1 MTGTTGQLPSKP
13 PDTFAPVPAFIPP
26 FMRHLHLLLSLLA
39 NLVLQAQGNFTIS
52 GYVKDAATGE
62 TLIGANVYIKE
73 TMSGTTTN
81 NYGYYALSLPPGK
94 YTVVMSYVGF
104 DENSQVVELAADRKL
119 NIEAR
124 TKAIVAKEFEVV
136 GEKAKNTESTQMG
149 VMDLDVQKLSTLPA
163 LLGEVDIL
171 KTIQYLPGVKSNG
184 EGNSGFY
191 VRGGGPDQNLILLD
205 NATVYNASHLFGF
218 FSVFNADAVKN
229 IELIKGGMPANYG
242 GRTSSVLDITMK
254 DGNDKALH
262 GQGGIGL
269 ISSRLTLEGPIV
281 KDRSSFIV
289 SGRRTYID
297 VLAKPFMNPEGAFAG
312 SGYYFYDLNAKANYR
327 LSDKD
332 RFFLSGYFGRDVFEL
347 KGSEAGSPDFRIP
360 WGNATISGRWN
371 HVFGPKLF
379 LNTTA
384 LFSDYQFSFK
394 GGQDDFS
401 FGLSSGIKDY
411 GLKLDLNQ
419 YPSIRHELKYGAHYT
434 YHVYT
439 PSTVDVASGDAE
451 FAIDEPSKLRAHE
464 ASLYIQDDHSVSD
477 VFKVNLGV
485 RLSYFAH
492 VGSFKEYLL
501 DPAGRTTGT
510 RDHGPGETLKAYYGV
525 EPRLSM
531 RYTTGPSS
539 SLKAS
544 FNRNLQYVHLASF
557 SSVGLPTDV
566 WIPSGKNVKPQVAYQ
581 YAVGYFRDLWDRK
594 YEASVEVYY
603 KDMLN
608 QIEYKEGAQPQ
619 DGGNTNY
626 DALLTFGKGWSYGA
640 EFFLKRRLGK
650 FTGWAGYTWSKT
662 MRRFEA
668 VNKGREFPS
677 RWDRRHDLSLVAGYE
692 LNDRWSFGG
701 TFVYSTGQATTLPV
715 QRYYIEGR
723 VVSQFSDRNGFRM
736 APYHRLDLAATLK
749 NKPTKQVK
757 DKATGEVSTVQRKYQ
772 SSWTFSVYNAYNRA
786 NPYFYYFTTEGT
798 TATGDL
804 RPVAKQVSLFSILPS
819 ITWNFQF

>member
-1 MTGTTGQLPSKP
+1 
-13 PDTFAPVPAFIPP
+13 
-26 FMRHLHLLLSLLA
+26 MRLFCRRLFPLLALLLATGLA
-39 NLVLQAQGNFTIS
+39 AQTAHTVS

-62 TLIGANVYIKE
+62 TLIGANVYAKE
-73 TMSGTTTN
+73 TMTGTTTN
-81 NYGYYALSLPPGK
+81 TYGYYVLNLPSGK
-94 YTVVMSYVGF
+94 YTIVMSYMGF
-104 DENSQVVELAADRKL
+104 EESAQVVDLNADMKL
-119 NIEAR
+119 NIDAR
-124 TKAIVAKEFEVV
+124 TKVISTKEFEVV
-136 GEKAKNTESTQMG
+136 GEKVDNTESTKMG
-149 VMDLDVQKLSTLPA
+149 TVDLDVQQLRTLPA
-163 LLGEVDIL
+163 LLGEIDIL

-254 DGNDKALH
+254 DGNDKGFH

-269 ISSRLTLEGPIV
+269 ISSRLTLEGPIIND
-281 KDRSSFIV
+281 KSSFIV
-289 SGRRTYID
+289 SARRTYID

-347 KGSEAGSPDFRIP
+347 KGSEPGSPDFRIP
-360 WGNATISGRWN
+360 WGNATFSGRWN

-384 LFSDYQFSFK
+384 IFSDYKFSFK

-419 YPSIRHELKYGAHYT
+419 YTSVRHSLKYGLNYT
-434 YHVYT
+434 YHIYT

-451 FAIDEPSKLRAHE
+451 FAIDTPSKLKAHE
-464 ASLYIQDDHSVSD
+464 AAAYFLDEYD
-477 VFKVNLGV
+477 VTDLFRVNAGV

-492 VGSFKEYLL
+492 VGDFHEYVL
-501 DPAGRTTGT
+501 DASGRTVGT
-510 RDHGPGETLKAYYGV
+510 RDYKPGELIKAYYGF

-531 RYTTGPSS
+531 RYKVGPVSS
-539 SLKAS
+539 IKAS

-557 SSVGLPTDV
+557 SSIGLPTDV
-566 WIPSGKNVKPQVAYQ
+566 WIPSGKNVKPQIAYQ
-581 YAVGYFRDLWDRK
+581 YAAGYFRDLWDRK

-603 KDMLN
+603 KDMFN
-608 QIEYKEGAQPQ
+608 QIEYAEGTQPQ
-619 DGGNTNY
+619 DGGNANY
-626 DALLTFGKGWSYGA
+626 DEFLVFGKGWSYGA
-640 EFFLKRRLGK
+640 EFFLKRRVGK

-662 MRRFEA
+662 MRKFPDIS
-668 VNKGREFPS
+668 NGNEFPS
-677 RWDRRHDLSLVAGYE
+677 RWDRRHDISLVMGYE

-715 QRYYIEGR
+715 QRYFIEGR
-723 VVSQFSDRNGFRM
+723 VVSQFSERNSFRM
-736 APYHRLDLAATLK
+736 ASYHRLDLAATLK
-749 NKPTKQVK
+749 NKPTKEVT
-757 DKATGEVSTVQRKYQ
+757 DKMTGETTTVQRKYR

-798 TATGDL
+798 TAGGDL

-819 ITWNFQF
+819 VTWNFHF

>member
-1 MTGTTGQLPSKP
+1 
-13 PDTFAPVPAFIPP
+13 
-26 FMRHLHLLLSLLA
+26 MRLFLSILLVLSLA
-39 NLVLQAQGNFTIS
+39 TAFGQQRHTVS
-52 GYVKDAATGE
+52 GYVKDATSGE
-62 TLIGANVYIKE
+62 QLIGANVYAKE
-73 TMSGTTTN
+73 LMKGTATN
-81 NYGYYALSLPPGK
+81 PYGFYSLTLDAGTYTLVASFIGYEDQEVQVALDQDRTL
-94 YTVVMSYVGF
+94 TI
-104 DENSQVVELAADRKL
+104 ELSP
-119 NIEAR
+119 
-124 TKAIVAKEFEVV
+124 KAIMAKEFEVV
-136 GEKAKNTESTQMG
+136 GEKNKNTEGTQMG
-149 VMDLDVQKLSTLPA
+149 TVELDVQKLSTLPA

-171 KTIQYLPGVKSNG
+171 KTIQYLPGVQSNG

-254 DGNDKALH
+254 DGNDKGFH

-269 ISSRLTLEGPIV
+269 ISSRLTLEGPLV
-281 KDRSSFIV
+281 KDKGSFIV

-297 VLAKPFMNPEGAFAG
+297 VLAKPFINPEGAFAG

-332 RFFLSGYFGRDVFEL
+332 RFLLSGYFGRDVFDL
-347 KGSEAGSPDFRIP
+347 SGSEPGSPDFRIP
-360 WGNATISGRWN
+360 WGNATVSGRWN

-384 LFSDYQFSFK
+384 IYSDYQFSFK
-394 GGQDDFS
+394 GGQDDFT

-411 GLKLDLNQ
+411 GLKLDFNQ
-419 YPSIRHELKYGAHYT
+419 YPTVRHNLKYGLNYT

-439 PSTVDVASGDAE
+439 PSTVDVASGDTE
-451 FAIDEPSKLRAHE
+451 FAIDTPSKLRAHE
-464 ASLYIQDDHSVSD
+464 GAAYLQDEYD
-477 VFKVNLGV
+477 VTDQLRVNAGV

-492 VGSFKEYLL
+492 VGNFREYLL
-501 DPAGRTTGT
+501 NGQGVSTGI
-510 RDHGPGETLKAYYGV
+510 REYGSGDVIKAYTGL

-539 SLKAS
+539 SVKAS
-544 FNRNLQYVHLASF
+544 FNRNLQFVHLASF
-557 SSVGLPTDV
+557 SSIGLPTDV
-566 WIPSGKNVKPQVAYQ
+566 WIPSGKNVKPQIAYQ
-581 YAVGYFRDLWDRK
+581 YAIGYFRDLWDRK
-594 YEASVEVYY
+594 YEASLEVYY
-603 KDMLN
+603 KDMFN
-608 QIEYKEGAQPQ
+608 QIEYKEGTQPQ

-650 FTGWAGYTWSKT
+650 FTGWTGYTWSKT
-662 MRRFEA
+662 MRRFAE
-668 VNKGREFPS
+668 VNNGDPFPS
-677 RWDRRHDLSLVAGYE
+677 RWDRRHDLSVVAGYE
-692 LNDRWSFGG
+692 LNDRWTFGA

-715 QRYYIEGR
+715 QRYFIDGR
-723 VVSQFSDRNGFRM
+723 VVSQFSERNGFRM
-736 APYHRLDLAATLK
+736 APYHRLDFAATLK

-757 DKATGEVSTVQRKYQ
+757 DKLTGEVNTVQRRYR
-772 SSWTFSVYNAYNRA
+772 SSWTFAVYNAYNRA
-786 NPYFYYFTTEGT
+786 NPYFYYFTTTGT
-798 TATGDL
+798 SAGGDL

-819 ITWNFQF
+819 VTWNFRF

>member
-1 MTGTTGQLPSKP
+1 MRLLVLLSALLTG
-13 PDTFAPVPAFIPP
+13 
-26 FMRHLHLLLSLLA
+26 LLSL
-39 NLVLQAQGNFTIS
+39 AQGNLTIS

-62 TLIGANVYIKE
+62 TLIGANVYAKE
-73 TMSGTTTN
+73 TMTGATSNT
-81 NYGYYALSLPPGK
+81 YGYYVLNLPPGR
-94 YTVVMSYVGF
+94 YTIVMSYMGYEESSHTV
-104 DENSQVVELAADRKL
+104 DLTADAKL
-119 NIEAR
+119 NIAAR
-124 TKAIVAKEFEVV
+124 TKAIISKEFEVV
-136 GEKAKNTESTQMG
+136 GEKAKNTEGTQMG
-149 VMDLDVQKLSTLPA
+149 TMDLDVQKLSTLPA

-171 KTIQYLPGVKSNG
+171 KTIQYLPGVASNG

-254 DGNDKALH
+254 DGNDKGFH

-281 KDRSSFIV
+281 KDKSSFIV

-332 RFFLSGYFGRDVFEL
+332 RFFLSGYFGRDVFNL
-347 KGSEAGSPDFRIP
+347 NGSEPGSPNFKIP
-360 WGNATISGRWN
+360 WGNATVSGRWN

-384 LFSDYQFSFK
+384 IFSDYQFSFK
-394 GGQDDFS
+394 GGQDDFA

-411 GLKLDLNQ
+411 GLKLDFNQ
-419 YPSIRHELKYGAHYT
+419 YPSVRHELKYGAHYT

-439 PSTVDVASGDAE
+439 PSTVDVSSGDAE
-451 FAIDEPSKLRAHE
+451 FAIDTPSKLRAHE
-464 ASLYIQDDHSVSD
+464 AAVYVQDEYDVSD
-477 VFKVNLGV
+477 VFRINAGV

-492 VGSFKEYLL
+492 VGRFKEYLL
-501 DPAGRTTGT
+501 NDAGMATGT
-510 RDHGPGETLKAYYGV
+510 RDYATGETIKTYQGL
-525 EPRLSM
+525 EPRLST
-531 RYTTGPSS
+531 RYKTGPSS
-539 SLKAS
+539 SVKAS

-608 QIEYKEGAQPQ
+608 QIEYKEGTQPQ

-662 MRRFEA
+662 MRRFDE
-668 VNKGREFPS
+668 VNEGRAFPS

-715 QRYYIEGR
+715 QRYFIEGR

-757 DKATGEVSTVQRKYQ
+757 DKATGETATVQRKYR
-772 SSWTFSVYNAYNRA
+772 SSWTFSVYNVYNRA
-786 NPYFYYFTTEGT
+786 NPYFYYFTTQGT
-798 TATGDL
+798 TAGGDL

-819 ITWNFQF
+819 ITWNFHF

>member
-1 MTGTTGQLPSKP
+1 
-13 PDTFAPVPAFIPP
+13 
-26 FMRHLHLLLSLLA
+26 MRLLLPIFLILGSLA
-39 NLVLQAQGNFTIS
+39 TMAQGNLTIS

-62 TLIGANVYIKE
+62 TLIGANVYAKE
-73 TMSGTTTN
+73 TMTGTTTN
-81 NYGYYALSLPPGK
+81 TYGYYVLNLPPGK
-94 YTVVMSYVGF
+94 YTILMSYVGF
-104 DENSQVVELAADRKL
+104 EESSQVVDLTTDRKL

-124 TKAIVAKEFEVV
+124 TKAIIAKEFEVV

-149 VMDLDVQKLSTLPA
+149 TVELDVQKLSTLPA

-171 KTIQYLPGVKSNG
+171 KTIQYLPGVASNG

-254 DGNDKALH
+254 EGNNKGFH

-281 KDRSSFIV
+281 KDKGSFIL

-327 LSDKD
+327 ISDKD
-332 RFFLSGYFGRDVFEL
+332 RFFLSGYFGRDVFNL
-347 KGSEAGSPDFRIP
+347 SGSEQGSPDFRIP
-360 WGNATISGRWN
+360 WGNATVSGRWN

-411 GLKLDLNQ
+411 GLKFDFNQ
-419 YPSIRHELKYGAHYT
+419 YPSVRHELKYGVNYT
-434 YHVYT
+434 YHIYT
-439 PSTVDVASGDAE
+439 PSTVDVASGDTE
-451 FAIDEPSKLRAHE
+451 FAIDTPSKLKAHE
-464 ASLYIQDDHSVSD
+464 GAVYIQDDYDVSD
-477 VFKVNLGV
+477 VFRVNAGV

-492 VGSFKEYLL
+492 VGSFKEYILN
-501 DPAGRTTGT
+501 DAGNSIGT
-510 RDHGPGETLKAYYGV
+510 RDYAAGENIKAYYGL

-531 RYTTGPSS
+531 RYKTGPNSS
-539 SLKAS
+539 VKAS

-566 WIPSGKNVKPQVAYQ
+566 WIPSGKNVKPQIAYQ

-603 KDMLN
+603 KDMFN
-608 QIEYKEGAQPQ
+608 QIEYKEGTQPQ

-640 EFFLKRRLGK
+640 EFFVKRRLGK
-650 FTGWAGYTWSKT
+650 LTGWVGYTWSKT
-662 MRRFEA
+662 MRQFDE
-668 VNKGREFPS
+668 VNEGRAFPS
-677 RWDRRHDLSLVAGYE
+677 RWDRRHDLSVVASYE

-715 QRYYIEGR
+715 QRYFIEGR

-736 APYHRLDLAATLK
+736 APYHRLDFAATVK
-749 NKPTKQVK
+749 NKATKEVK
-757 DKATGEVSTVQRKYQ
+757 DKLTGEVSTVQRKYR
-772 SSWTFSVYNAYNRA
+772 SSWTFAVYNAYNRA
-786 NPYFYYFTTEGT
+786 NPYFYYFTTQGT
-798 TATGDL
+798 TAGGDL

-819 ITWNFQF
+819 VTWNFQF

>member
-1 MTGTTGQLPSKP
+1 
-13 PDTFAPVPAFIPP
+13 
-26 FMRHLHLLLSLLA
+26 MRLLLPIFLILGSLA
-39 NLVLQAQGNFTIS
+39 TMAQGNLTIS

-62 TLIGANVYIKE
+62 TLIGANVYAKE
-73 TMSGTTTN
+73 TMTGTTTN
-81 NYGYYALSLPPGK
+81 TYGYYVLNLPPGK
-94 YTVVMSYVGF
+94 YTILMSYVGF
-104 DENSQVVELAADRKL
+104 EESSQVVDLTTDRKL

-124 TKAIVAKEFEVV
+124 TKAIIAKEFEVV

-149 VMDLDVQKLSTLPA
+149 TVELDVQKLSTLPA

-171 KTIQYLPGVKSNG
+171 KTIQYLPGVASNG

-254 DGNDKALH
+254 EGNNKGFH

-281 KDRSSFIV
+281 KDKGSFIL

-327 LSDKD
+327 ISDKD
-332 RFFLSGYFGRDVFEL
+332 RFFLSGYFGRDVFNL
-347 KGSEAGSPDFRIP
+347 SGSEQGSPDFRIP
-360 WGNATISGRWN
+360 WGNATVSGRWN

-411 GLKLDLNQ
+411 GLKFDFNQ
-419 YPSIRHELKYGAHYT
+419 YPSVRHELKYGVNYT
-434 YHVYT
+434 YHIYT
-439 PSTVDVASGDAE
+439 PSTVDVASGDTE
-451 FAIDEPSKLRAHE
+451 FAIDTPSKLKAHE
-464 ASLYIQDDHSVSD
+464 GAVYIQDDYDVSD
-477 VFKVNLGV
+477 VFRVNAGV

-492 VGSFKEYLL
+492 VGSFREYILN
-501 DPAGRTTGT
+501 DAGNSIGT
-510 RDHGPGETLKAYYGV
+510 RDYAASENIKTYYGL

-531 RYTTGPSS
+531 RYKTGPNSS
-539 SLKAS
+539 VKAS

-566 WIPSGKNVKPQVAYQ
+566 WIPSGKNVKPQIAYQ

-603 KDMLN
+603 KDMFN
-608 QIEYKEGAQPQ
+608 QIEYKEGTQPQ

-640 EFFLKRRLGK
+640 EFFVKRRLGK
-650 FTGWAGYTWSKT
+650 LTGWVGYTWSKT
-662 MRRFEA
+662 MRQFDE
-668 VNKGREFPS
+668 VNEGRAFPS
-677 RWDRRHDLSLVAGYE
+677 RWDRRHDLSVVASYE

-715 QRYYIEGR
+715 QRYFIEGR

-736 APYHRLDLAATLK
+736 APYHRLDFAATVK
-749 NKPTKQVK
+749 NKATKEVK
-757 DKATGEVSTVQRKYQ
+757 DKLTGEVSTVQRKYR
-772 SSWTFSVYNAYNRA
+772 SSWTFAVYNAYNRA
-786 NPYFYYFTTEGT
+786 NPYFYYFTTQGT
-798 TATGDL
+798 TAGGDL

-819 ITWNFQF
+819 VTWNFQF

>member
-1 MTGTTGQLPSKP
+1 
-13 PDTFAPVPAFIPP
+13 
-26 FMRHLHLLLSLLA
+26 MRSLLL
-39 NLVLQAQGNFTIS
+39 LVLLSGSLFSKAQENLTIS

-62 TLIGANVYIKE
+62 TLIGANVYAKE
-73 TMSGTTTN
+73 TMTGTTTN
-81 NYGYYALSLPPGK
+81 TYGYYVLNLPPGK
-94 YTVVMSYVGF
+94 YTIVMSYVGF
-104 DENSQVVELAADRKL
+104 EESSQVVDLKADLKL
-119 NIEAR
+119 NLDAR

-149 VMDLDVQKLSTLPA
+149 TVELDVQKLSTLPA

-254 DGNDKALH
+254 DGNDKEFH

-281 KDRSSFIV
+281 KDRSSFVV
-289 SGRRTYID
+289 SARRTYID
-297 VLAKPFMNPEGAFAG
+297 VLAKPFINPEGAFAG
-312 SGYYFYDLNAKANYR
+312 SGYFFYDINAKANYR

-332 RFFLSGYFGRDVFEL
+332 RFFLSGYFGRDVFDL
-347 KGSEAGSPDFRIP
+347 SGSQPGSPNFKIP
-360 WGNATISGRWN
+360 WGNATVSGRWN

-384 LFSDYQFSFK
+384 IFSDYQFSFS
-394 GGQDDFS
+394 GGQDDFK

-411 GLKLDLNQ
+411 GIKLDFNQ
-419 YPSIRHELKYGAHYT
+419 YPSVRHELKYGVNYT

-439 PSTVDVASGDAE
+439 PSTVDVASGETE
-451 FAIDEPSKLRAHE
+451 FDIDTPSKLRAHE
-464 ASLYIQDDHSVSD
+464 AAVYIQDDYDVSD
-477 VFKVNLGV
+477 LLRVNAGV

-492 VGSFKEYLL
+492 VGRFKEYLF
-501 DPAGRTTGT
+501 DDAGTATGI
-510 RDHGPGETLKAYYGV
+510 RDYTPGEAIKTYYGL

-531 RYTTGPSS
+531 RYKTGATSS
-539 SLKAS
+539 VKAS

-557 SSVGLPTDV
+557 SSIGLPTDV

-603 KDMLN
+603 KDMFN
-608 QIEYKEGAQPQ
+608 QIEYKEGTQPQ
-619 DGGNTNY
+619 DGANTNY
-626 DALLTFGKGWSYGA
+626 DAFLTYGKGWSYGA

-662 MRRFEA
+662 MRQFDE
-668 VNKGREFPS
+668 VNEGREFPS
-677 RWDRRHDLSLVAGYE
+677 RWDRRHDVSLVAGYE
-692 LNDRWSFGG
+692 LNDRWTFGG

-715 QRYYIEGR
+715 QRYFIEGR
-723 VVSQFSDRNGFRM
+723 VVSQFSERNGFRM
-736 APYHRLDLAATLK
+736 APYHRLDFAATLK
-749 NKPTKQVK
+749 NKATKEVK
-757 DKATGEVSTVQRKYQ
+757 DKLTGEVTTVQRRYR
-772 SSWTFSVYNAYNRA
+772 SSWTFAVYNAYNRA
-786 NPYFYYFTTEGT
+786 NPYFYYFTTEGS
-798 TATGDL
+798 TATNDL

-819 ITWNFQF
+819 VTWNFQF

>member
-1 MTGTTGQLPSKP
+1 
-13 PDTFAPVPAFIPP
+13 
-26 FMRHLHLLLSLLA
+26 MRSIILLLLLLA
-39 NLVLQAQGNFTIS
+39 SLVSRSQGNLTIS

-62 TLIGANVYIKE
+62 TLIGANVYAKE
-73 TMSGTTTN
+73 TMTGTTTN
-81 NYGYYALSLPPGK
+81 TYGYYVLNLPPGK
-94 YTVVMSYVGF
+94 YTIVMSYVGF
-104 DENSQVVELAADRKL
+104 EESSQVVDLKADLKL
-119 NIEAR
+119 NLDAR

-149 VMDLDVQKLSTLPA
+149 TVELDVQKLSTLPA

-254 DGNDKALH
+254 DGNDKEFH

-281 KDRSSFIV
+281 KEKSSFIV
-289 SGRRTYID
+289 SARRTYID
-297 VLAKPFMNPEGAFAG
+297 VLAKPFINPEGAFAG
-312 SGYYFYDLNAKANYR
+312 SGYFFYDINAKANYR

-332 RFFLSGYFGRDVFEL
+332 RFFLSGYFGRDVFDL
-347 KGSEAGSPDFRIP
+347 SGSQPGSPNFKIP
-360 WGNATISGRWN
+360 WGNATVSGRWN

-384 LFSDYQFSFK
+384 IFSDYQFSFS
-394 GGQDDFS
+394 GGQDDFK

-411 GLKLDLNQ
+411 GLKLDFNQ
-419 YPSIRHELKYGAHYT
+419 YPSVRHELKYGVNYT

-439 PSTVDVASGDAE
+439 PSTVDVASGDTE
-451 FAIDEPSKLRAHE
+451 FDIDTPSKLRAHE
-464 ASLYIQDDHSVSD
+464 AAAYIQDDYDVSD
-477 VFKVNLGV
+477 ELRVNAGV

-492 VGSFKEYLL
+492 VGRFKEYLF
-501 DPAGRTTGT
+501 DDAGTATGT
-510 RDHGPGETLKAYYGV
+510 RDYTPGEAIKTYYGL

-531 RYTTGPSS
+531 RYKTGATSS
-539 SLKAS
+539 VKAS

-557 SSVGLPTDV
+557 SSIGLPTDV

-603 KDMLN
+603 KDMFN
-608 QIEYKEGAQPQ
+608 QIEYKEGTQPQ
-619 DGGNTNY
+619 DGANTNY
-626 DALLTFGKGWSYGA
+626 DAFLTYGKGWSYGA
-640 EFFLKRRLGK
+640 EFFLKRRMGK

-662 MRRFEA
+662 MRRFDEI
-668 VNKGREFPS
+668 NEGREFPS
-677 RWDRRHDLSLVAGYE
+677 RWDRRHDISLVTGYE
-692 LNDRWSFGG
+692 LNDRWTFGG

-715 QRYYIEGR
+715 QRYFIEGR
-723 VVSQFSDRNGFRM
+723 VVSQFSERNGFRM
-736 APYHRLDLAATLK
+736 APYHRLDFAATLK
-749 NKPTKQVK
+749 NKATKEVK
-757 DKATGEVSTVQRKYQ
+757 DKLTGEVTTVQRRYR
-772 SSWTFSVYNAYNRA
+772 SSWTFAVYNAYNRA
-786 NPYFYYFTTEGT
+786 NPYFYYFTTEGS
-798 TATGDL
+798 TATNDL

-819 ITWNFQF
+819 VTWNFQF